1 MIPENTQHWPYL
13 TISFSFQNCSRIA
26 ILPLHSQGT
35 VPSSK
40 SSGSPQLPSKRVEF
54 TCDDT
59 KEDLKAETIESSRT
73 RYTRLPLASP
83 TIFPANCFQN
93 LRDTFWF
100 HRSLWG
106 RVKNDLSRNNC
117 SIIWLFSDNEQCLLV
132 NRTGLRDVKKTELE
146 IFLLSLFM
154 RTFIIKTCSLVLVSS
169 DEKLRPQCMAHNK
182 IIERD
187 CNDNYMYETPTMCVI
202 FLTTWITLDIA
213 VTERPAF
220 FNRNKAEFKAASS
233 N

>member
-26 ILPLHSQGT
+26 ILPLHSQGA

-73 RYTRLPLASP
+73 RYTRLPLASS

-132 NRTGLRDVKKTELE
+132 NRTGLRDVKKQSSKYFCCLCSWEN
-146 IFLLSLFM
+146 LSLKHALWSLFKVTRNRVLNAGVAW
-154 RTFIIKTCSLVLVSS
+154 RTTRSLNVIVMITTCMKLPPCVSFS
-169 DEKLRPQCMAHNK
+169 
-182 IIERD
+182 
-187 CNDNYMYETPTMCVI
+187 
-202 FLTTWITLDIA
+202 
-213 VTERPAF
+213 
-220 FNRNKAEFKAASS
+220 
-233 N
+233 

>member
-1 MIPENTQHWPYL
+1 MTPVRRLSFFPDAFVALFWFVHRLNHYLWQVYIQNTAAYVHDVRIPENTQHWPYL

-26 ILPLHSQGT
+26 ILPLHSQGA

-54 TCDDT
+54 TFDDT

-100 HRSLWG
+100 HRSL
-106 RVKNDLSRNNC
+106 
-117 SIIWLFSDNEQCLLV
+117 
-132 NRTGLRDVKKTELE
+132 
-146 IFLLSLFM
+146 
-154 RTFIIKTCSLVLVSS
+154 
-169 DEKLRPQCMAHNK
+169 
-182 IIERD
+182 
-187 CNDNYMYETPTMCVI
+187 
-202 FLTTWITLDIA
+202 
-213 VTERPAF
+213 
-220 FNRNKAEFKAASS
+220 
-233 N
+233 